1 MRAEAGPW
9 LVLDWAKEN
18 LKFQD
23 QTPLSFNIRHRQWH
37 WHYFQTNISST
48 WKFWYLSLIQ
58 LFTWTYIRFRHK
70 ASIPISGCGRSQIE
84 RREYTIYMYI
94 TTLHKFTSGE
104 GLKGVWS
111 LYIVQFVF
119 PINRPIFP
127 VKCLLIN
134 KKTIFSWQ
142 WTSPCYSPKTLII
155 KKLPIL

>member
-23 QTPLSFNIRHRQWH
+23 QTPLSLNIRHRQWH

-58 LFTWTYIRFRHK
+58 LFTWTSDFVTKPVYQFQAVEGVKLKEENI
-70 ASIPISGCGRSQIE
+70 Q
-84 RREYTIYMYI
+84 YTIHVHHYI
-94 TTLHKFTSGE
+94 AQIHV
-104 GLKGVWS
+104 GVGVERS
-111 LYIVQFVF
+111 VVSVQFAF

-142 WTSPCYSPKTLII
+142 WTSPCYSPKRLII